1 MEEIHSLVANSDIPI
16 TAIAKMYGFKSISH
30 LVNIYTKR
38 YGTPPRKS
46 RLQDTP

>member
-1 MEEIHSLVANSDIPI
+1 MEDCMDGI
-16 TAIAKMYGFKSISH
+16 KSKNNRKNDVRKY
-30 LVNIYTKR
+30 LLNIYTKR